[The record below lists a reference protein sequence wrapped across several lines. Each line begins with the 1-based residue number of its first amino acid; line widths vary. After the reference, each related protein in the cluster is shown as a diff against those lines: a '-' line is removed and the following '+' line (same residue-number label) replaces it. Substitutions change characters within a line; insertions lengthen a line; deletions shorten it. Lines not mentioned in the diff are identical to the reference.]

1 MNIQE
6 FAKRVS
12 INNAPSHYVE
22 PSQLKKFWR
31 IQGVKELE
39 KIFALG
45 MIIDYRQEIDWK
57 EISIYKKQLWYES
70 INR

>member
-12 INNAPSHYVE
+12 INNAPSNFVE

-39 KIFALG
+39 KIFASG
-45 MIIDYRQEIDWK
+45 MTIDYRQEIDWK